1 MKKKSGF
8 PGIFA
13 GIVIAA
19 VFFIGIGLFRGSG
32 GRHYST
38 VPTYELMVRDVKAGD
53 VKIRIPSMDA
63 FPEDE
68 YVYMVSY
75 KNRWFGTEGQGYTIH
90 STRDPGEKDWVYEV
104 ISFPLTEKDTPRE
117 TNAELLGV
125 PVEIRMDDDN
135 SDGLWVGQII
145 FDLDGYRYRVRYENW
160 KGEIVD
166 VQEKLEEMTVSVLSD
181 VTATAAK

>member
-1 MKKKSGF
+1 M
-8 PGIFA
+8 
-13 GIVIAA
+13 
-19 VFFIGIGLFRGSG
+19 
-32 GRHYST
+32 
-38 VPTYELMVRDVKAGD
+38 
-53 VKIRIPSMDA
+53 
-63 FPEDE
+63 
-68 YVYMVSY
+68 
-75 KNRWFGTEGQGYTIH
+75 
-90 STRDPGEKDWVYEV
+90 
-104 ISFPLTEKDTPRE
+104 
-117 TNAELLGV
+117 GV